1 MLLATRLTG
10 EKDPVV
16 FGIARG
22 GVAVAAPVAASLQ
35 APLDVIVIRKIGHP
49 LQPELALG
57 AASSHGD
64 VVFTE
69 YARELG
75 EEELRARAAEQVQ
88 RARELESRVR
98 GTAPLLDIE
107 ARNVILVDDGIATSA
122 TMLCAVAE
130 ARRRGAARV
139 VCAVPVAPAD
149 YLDQFRAN
157 CDEFVVLIAARDWHF
172 AVGRHYA
179 DFREVTDE
187 EVRALLQGER
197 GAA

>member
-1 MLLATRLTG
+1 M
-10 EKDPVV
+10 
-16 FGIARG
+16 
-22 GVAVAAPVAASLQ
+22 AASLQ

-75 EEELRARAAEQVQ
+75 EEELQARAAEQIQ

-98 GTAPLLDIE
+98 GSAPLLDIG

-122 TMLCAVAE
+122 TMLCAIAE

-157 CDEFVVLIAARDWHF
+157 CDDFVVLIAARDWHF
-172 AVGRHYA
+172 AVGRYYA
-179 DFREVTDE
+179 DFREVMDE
-187 EVRALLQGER
+187 EVRGLLQGER
-197 GAA
+197 DAP